1 MYFRFIIATK
11 LMKNKLKINY
21 SKIFFNPDS
30 KWDSEEIDK
39 IVLKSL
45 PIVEVKSIKV
55 ELF

>member
-1 MYFRFIIATK
+1 MYFRFIIATN
-11 LMKNKLKINY
+11 LIKNKLKINY